1 MLSLGESQVRKQQ
14 MEQRTQQ
21 ILHAAL
27 ELFCEKGIEDTSVEE
42 VAKAAGVGPA
52 TIYRYFETK
61 AELAIS
67 AGISYW
73 QEVADKYVGEL
84 SGENYKE
91 KDGSSQLQC
100 IFQIFEVIFKEECL
114 FLKFLQEFDIFVR
127 KYQIPKERLTEYEEG
142 ILNLKPYVTEALEKG
157 LGDGSLDFAYT
168 VDEVY
173 FSVMHMLLSLMQKL
187 SYNGSM
193 LPSDERVELA
203 LQVKIAGDLILRG
216 LCGLHSE
223 NLEGKFDRRSLS
235 NY

>member
-1 MLSLGESQVRKQQ
+1 MGESRIRKQQ

-21 ILHAAL
+21 ILDAAL

-67 AGISYW
+67 AGIAYW
-73 QEVADKYVGEL
+73 QQVADKYTGGL
-84 SGENYKE
+84 SGKKYENMG
-91 KDGSSQLQC
+91 GSDQLRS
-100 IFQIFEVIFKEECL
+100 ILHIFEEIFEKERL

-127 KYQIPKERLTEYEEG
+127 RYQIAKERLAEYEEG
-142 ILNLKPYVTEALEKG
+142 ILNLKPYVTDALEKG
-157 LGDGSLDFAYT
+157 FNDGSLKFSCT

-187 SYNGSM
+187 SYNGNI
-193 LPSDERVELA
+193 LASDEQIDPA
-203 LQVKIAGDLILRG
+203 LQVSIAVNLIMRG
-216 LCGLHSE
+216 LESPDPKKKE
-223 NLEGKFDRRSLS
+223 TV
-235 NY
+235 